1 MIDEINSKY
10 ENFKNVLDVLP
21 VNTKFNRKRKR
32 EYLEEEIENDNK
44 RLEIVK
50 KEIESRIS
58 KFSTYKENPN
68 ISKLESDLEKCNI
81 LNEWNSYNNSY
92 EKMHLDYY
100 LYQLHRYYKEDLAS
114 VNTCIKTIIESFKK
128 VDINLTKEDFNFN
141 NYVSIYMDNVLN
153 KANDLELRTLFEDIY
168 WKNPEIIPTMEINF
182 KSIYLKYEKK
192 IDKYYEGRHNEFLKK
207 HTDKELSDKRIKL
220 SNDIAR
226 LKGTDTYLNLS
237 KFINGEYALN
247 SFKEAEIIKKRDI
260 YFNEGS
266 YSYDKLTNL
275 YQTLIEF
282 NHLIKYKYLF
292 NDMKDKL
299 NTKDTLKGSKA
310 NILKEISKNESALIK
325 LNNKQNK
332 KPIFGKKKKDDKLL
346 FEYKKELT
354 TLMESYDKL
363 DEVSFND
370 LIFRKL
376 NADSTILEVLKLITS
391 NYLYFVSKTTTNME
405 GTPISTITD
414 MFTELKNYVNNNNF
428 ILLNNVALLD
438 EKQMKQLIVDKY
450 NLDNVKLTIDNLM
463 DSNLENTLKDI
474 KLLIDYENVVTSK
487 INISDLE
494 LYLEYK
500 KLTEK

>member
-1 MIDEINSKY
+1 MIDEINGKY

-32 EYLEEEIENDNK
+32 EYILEEMENDNK

-58 KFSTYKENPN
+58 KFNTYKENSD
-68 ISKLESDLEKCNI
+68 ISKLEGDLEKCNI

-114 VNTCIKTIIESFKK
+114 VNTCIKTVIESFKK
-128 VDINLTKEDFNFN
+128 VDINLTKDDFNFN
-141 NYVSIYMDNVLN
+141 NYVSIYMDKVLN
-153 KANDLELRTLFEDIY
+153 GADDLELRTLFEDIY

-192 IDKYYEGRHNEFLKK
+192 IDKYYELRHNEFLKK

-220 SNDIAR
+220 SNNITR
-226 LKGTDTYLNLS
+226 LKGMDTYLNLS
-237 KFINGEYALN
+237 KFINGEYNIN
-247 SFKEAEIIKKRDI
+247 SFKETEIIKKKDI
-260 YFNEGS
+260 YFNEDS
-266 YSYDKLTNL
+266 YSYDKLINL
-275 YQTLIEF
+275 YQILIEF

-292 NDMKDKL
+292 DDMKEKL
-299 NTKDTLKGSKA
+299 NTRDSLKGSKA
-310 NILKEISKNESALIK
+310 NILKEISKNESMLIK

-332 KPIFGKKKKDDKLL
+332 KPLFGKKKKDDKLL
-346 FEYKKELT
+346 FEYKKVLT
-354 TLMESYDKL
+354 SLMESYDKL
-363 DEVSFND
+363 DEMSFND

-376 NADSTILEVLKLITS
+376 NADSTVFEVLNLITS

-405 GTPISTITD
+405 GVPIKTITD
-414 MFTELKNYVNNNNF
+414 MFTELKDYVNNNEF
-428 ILLNNVALLD
+428 ILLNNIALLD
-438 EKQMKQLIVDKY
+438 EKQMKQLIVDRY
-450 NLDNVKLTIDNLM
+450 NLDNIKLTVDNLV

-474 KLLIDYENVVTSK
+474 KLLIDYENVVASK

-500 KLTEK
+500 KLLEK